1 MTRPRLR
8 CFEETENDLALL
20 KELFFD
26 PLFLKFMQPRGIEEC
41 PDESALILKLMALAR
56 NSQYRNDGLKILFNT
71 DDLQPI
77 GISGILEKNS
87 GLNMPELS
95 IYIRKEFRG
104 LGFAKEGIRLTS
116 QKSSI
121 SNYAAFVDFEN
132 KTSQKLMKSSRL
144 SLTGIVFHRNLKREG
159 LLYLS

>member
-1 MTRPRLR
+1 MTKSRLR
-8 CFEETENDLALL
+8 SFEETENDLALL
-20 KELFFD
+20 KEIFFD
-26 PLFLKFMQPRGIEEC
+26 PLFLKFMQPRSIEEY
-41 PDESALILKLMALAR
+41 PNESDLNFKLMALAR
-56 NSQYRNDGLKILFNT
+56 NSRYGDDGLKILFNT
-71 DDLQPI
+71 DDLEPI
-77 GISGILEKNS
+77 GISGILDKNS

-95 IYIRKEFRG
+95 IYIRKNFRG
-104 LGFAKEGIRLTS
+104 MGFAKEGIRLTS
-116 QKSSI
+116 QESSI